1 MKKLLLILAI
11 PVLVIVLGVAA
22 LVMFVNPNQFKPMLA
37 EQVKNQ
43 TGLELEISG
52 DISWQFFPS
61 VGLELGQ
68 TSLKNPQGFQNPN
81 LFSVNQVGVSVAV
94 MPLLDKTLEI
104 GSITLDGAQVYLETL
119 KDGRSNLDA
128 LTAAPQTETAAE
140 PAATGDA
147 PAETSTSAADGWQIS
162 LSGVTVSNALLEV
175 SNAQTG
181 TFTKLYD
188 VGLNVTEFAVDQWT
202 TANFELKGQ
211 NNDQQFTAKGTA
223 DFKLAQGF
231 AEYALKNI
239 EFDATYEDTAN
250 QIQQAQL
257 KLATFEFDKPNAIE
271 FSMKGNAADLT
282 FDAKGG
288 TTFTVDKAISL
299 VKLSGLSLDSTLN
312 GAALPQSPMKIT
324 MASDLSFDLN
334 KSFLDFVLQKLT
346 VNKIELDG
354 KATVQLADIPK
365 VRFSLHSPNIDL
377 DEFLSLNNT
386 TAGPESSGGDAG
398 SGSGSGA
405 ANSTASTAPKE
416 VEPDLTALG
425 GLDVQGKITIDK
437 FKAGNAHMQQVK
449 TDFAVNRG
457 VATLNSFSSKLY
469 GGSITATGKLDA
481 RKSPASYSAVKRIK
495 GVKVQPLLVDVANN
509 DMLEGTGNIDVN
521 VKGKGL
527 APTAMK
533 KNLAGTVKINFA
545 DGAVNGI
552 NVAQLIRENYARFK
566 GQSLDGASGP
576 KKTDFSAM
584 KATLKLANGVVSTN
598 DMTAESPLLRV
609 KGQGSANY
617 INETA
622 DFVVSTS
629 VVGTLE
635 GQGGQ
640 SIDELRD
647 VTIPIR
653 ITGAWTDPKFALVFD
668 DVLKEKAK
676 KEVERATER
685 LGIKDEKTKKA
696 VDSLL
701 KGLFN

>member
-1 MKKLLLILAI
+1 MKKFLLILAI
-11 PVLVIVLGVAA
+11 PVFVIVLGIAA
-22 LVMFVNPNQFKPMLA
+22 LVMLVNPNQFKPMLA
-37 EQVKNQ
+37 EQVKTQ

-81 LFSVNQVGVSVAV
+81 LFSVSQVGVSVAV

-128 LTAAPQTETAAE
+128 LTAAPQTETTAE
-140 PAATGDA
+140 PEATSDA

-181 TFTKLYD
+181 AFTKLYD

-202 TANFELKGQ
+202 TASFELKGQ

-239 EFDATYEDTAN
+239 EFDATYKDAVN

-257 KLATFEFDKPNAIE
+257 KLATFEFDKPNAID

-282 FDAKGG
+282 FEAKGG
-288 TTFTVDKAISL
+288 TTFTVDKAMTL
-299 VKLSGLSLDSTLN
+299 VTLSGLSLDSTLE
-312 GAALPQSPMKIT
+312 GATLPQSPMKVV
-324 MASDLSFDLN
+324 MASDLSFDMN

-354 KATVQLADIPK
+354 KATVQLADIPQ

-377 DEFLSLNNT
+377 DEFLGLNQAAAST
-386 TAGPESSGGDAG
+386 DSKGGESGTGG
-398 SGSGSGA
+398 SGTS
-405 ANSTASTAPKE
+405 APSQE

-457 VATLNSFSSKLY
+457 VATLNSFSSQLY
-469 GGSITATGKLDA
+469 SGSITATGKLDA

-533 KNLAGTVKINFA
+533 KNLSGTVKINFA

-552 NVAQLIRENYARFK
+552 NVAQLIRDNYARFTGK
-566 GQSLDGASGP
+566 PVEGETGP

>member
-43 TGLELEISG
+43 TGLDLEISG

-81 LFSVNQVGVSVAV
+81 LFSVSQVGVSVAV

-104 GSITLDGAQVYLETL
+104 GSITLDGAQVHLETL
-119 KDGRSNLDA
+119 KDGRSNLDS
-128 LTAAPQTETAAE
+128 LTAAPQTEAAAE
-140 PAATGDA
+140 PTTTSDA
-147 PAETSTSAADGWQIS
+147 PADSTASATDGWQIS
-162 LSGVTVSNALLEV
+162 LSGVTVSNARLEM

-188 VGLNVTEFAVDQWT
+188 VGLNVSEFAIDQWT
-202 TANFELKGQ
+202 TANFEMKGQ

-239 EFDATYEDTAN
+239 EFDATYQDAAN

-257 KLATFEFDKPNAIE
+257 KLATFEFDKPNAID
-271 FSMKGNAADLT
+271 FSMKGNAAELT

-288 TTFTVDKAISL
+288 TTFTVDKAISM
-299 VKLSGLSLDSTLN
+299 VTLSGLSLDSTLE
-312 GAALPQSPMKIT
+312 GAALPQSPMKMT
-324 MASDLSFDLN
+324 MASDLSFDMN
-334 KSFLDFVLQKLT
+334 KSFLDFVLNKLT

-365 VRFSLHSPNIDL
+365 VRFSLHSSNIDL
-377 DEFLSLNNT
+377 DEFLGLNQP
-386 TAGPESSGGDAG
+386 ADK
-398 SGSGSGA
+398 
-405 ANSTASTAPKE
+405 TASTGGEQTGGASGSSASE
-416 VEPDLTALG
+416 VEPDLSALK
-425 GLDVQGKITIDK
+425 GLDVKGKITIDK
-437 FKAGNAHMQQVK
+437 FKAANAHMQKV
-449 TDFAVNRG
+449 TADFSVNRG
-457 VATLNSFSSKLY
+457 VAELTSFSSELY
-469 GGSITATGKLDA
+469 SGSITAKGKLDA
-481 RKSPASYSAVKRIK
+481 RQSPATYSAVKRIK
-495 GVKVQPLLVDVANN
+495 GVKVQPLLKDVADN
-509 DMLEGTGNIDVN
+509 DKLEGTGNIDVN

-527 APTAMK
+527 ASTAMK
-533 KNLAGTVKINFA
+533 KNLSGTVKINSA

-552 NVAQLIRENYARFK
+552 NVAQMIRENYARFK
-566 GQSLDGASGP
+566 GQSLDGQQGP
-576 KKTDFSAM
+576 QKTDFSAM
-584 KATLKLANGVVSTN
+584 KATLNLANGVVSTK
-598 DMTAESPLLRV
+598 DMTAESPLLRIQ
-609 KGQGSANY
+609 GEGSANY
-617 INETA
+617 VNETA
-622 DFVVSTS
+622 DFLVRTS
-629 VVGTLE
+629 IVGTLE

-647 VTIPIR
+647 VTIPIK
-653 ITGAWTDPKFALVFD
+653 ITGPWAQPQFALVFD

-685 LGIKDEKTKKA
+685 LGIKDEKTKKV
-696 VDSLL
+696 VDGLL
-701 KGLFN
+701 QGLFN

>member
-43 TGLELEISG
+43 TGLDLEISG

-81 LFSVNQVGVSVAV
+81 LFSVSQVGVSVAV

-104 GSITLDGAQVYLETL
+104 GSITLDGAQVHLETL
-119 KDGRSNLDA
+119 KDGRSNLDS
-128 LTAAPQTETAAE
+128 LTAAPQTEAAAE
-140 PAATGDA
+140 PTTTSDA
-147 PAETSTSAADGWQIS
+147 PADSTASATDGWQIS
-162 LSGVTVSNALLEV
+162 LSGVTVSNALLEM

-188 VGLNVTEFAVDQWT
+188 VGLNVSEFAIDQWT
-202 TANFELKGQ
+202 TANFEMKGQ

-239 EFDATYEDTAN
+239 EFDATYEDAAN

-257 KLATFEFDKPNAIE
+257 KLATFEFDKPNAID
-271 FSMKGNAADLT
+271 FSMKGNAAELT

-288 TTFTVDKAISL
+288 TTFTIDKAMSM
-299 VKLSGLSLDSTLN
+299 VTLSDLSLDSTLE
-312 GAALPQSPMKIT
+312 GAMLPQSPMKVT
-324 MASDLSFDLN
+324 MASDLSFDMN
-334 KSFLDFVLQKLT
+334 KSFLDFVLNKLT

-377 DEFLSLNNT
+377 DEFLGLNQP
-386 TAGPESSGGDAG
+386 ADK
-398 SGSGSGA
+398 
-405 ANSTASTAPKE
+405 TASTGGEQTGGASKPSASE
-416 VEPDLTALG
+416 VEPDLSTLK
-425 GLDVQGKITIDK
+425 GLDVKGKITIDK
-437 FKAGNAHMQQVK
+437 FKAANAHMQKV
-449 TDFAVNRG
+449 TADFSVNRG
-457 VATLNSFSSKLY
+457 VAELTSFSSELY
-469 GGSITATGKLDA
+469 SGSITASGKLDA
-481 RKSPASYSAVKRIK
+481 RKSPATYSAVKRIK
-495 GVKVQPLLVDVANN
+495 GVKVQPLLKDVAGN
-509 DMLEGTGNIDVN
+509 DKLEGTGNIDVN

-533 KNLAGTVKINFA
+533 KNLSGTVKINFA

-552 NVAQLIRENYARFK
+552 NVAQMIRENYARFK
-566 GQSLDGASGP
+566 GQSLDGQQGP
-576 KKTDFSAM
+576 QKTDFSAM
-584 KATLKLANGVVSTN
+584 KATLNLANGVVSTK
-598 DMTAESPLLRV
+598 DMTAESPLLRIQ
-609 KGQGSANY
+609 GEGSANY
-617 INETA
+617 VNETA
-622 DFVVSTS
+622 DFLVRTS

-647 VTIPIR
+647 VTIPIK
-653 ITGAWTDPKFALVFD
+653 ITGPWAQPQFALVFD

-696 VDSLL
+696 VDGLL

>member
-43 TGLELEISG
+43 TGLDLEISG

-81 LFSVNQVGVSVAV
+81 LFSVSQVGVSVAV

-104 GSITLDGAQVYLETL
+104 GSITLDGAQVHLETL
-119 KDGRSNLDA
+119 KDGRSNLDS
-128 LTAAPQTETAAE
+128 LTAAPQTEAAAE
-140 PAATGDA
+140 STTTSDA
-147 PAETSTSAADGWQIS
+147 PTDSTASATDGWQIS
-162 LSGVTVSNALLEV
+162 LSGVTVSNALLEM

-188 VGLNVTEFAVDQWT
+188 VGLNVSEFAIDQWT
-202 TANFELKGQ
+202 TANFEMKGQ

-239 EFDATYEDTAN
+239 EFDATYEDAAN

-257 KLATFEFDKPNAIE
+257 KLATFEFDKPNAID
-271 FSMKGNAADLT
+271 FSMKGNAAELT

-288 TTFTVDKAISL
+288 TTFTVDKAISM
-299 VKLSGLSLDSTLN
+299 VTLSGLSLDSTLE
-312 GAALPQSPMKIT
+312 GAALPQSPMKVT
-324 MASDLSFDLN
+324 MASDLSFDMN
-334 KSFLDFVLQKLT
+334 KSFLDFVLNKLT

-377 DEFLSLNNT
+377 DEFLGLNQP
-386 TAGPESSGGDAG
+386 ADK
-398 SGSGSGA
+398 
-405 ANSTASTAPKE
+405 TASTGGEQTGGASKPSASE
-416 VEPDLTALG
+416 VEPDLSALK
-425 GLDVQGKITIDK
+425 GLDVKGKITIDK
-437 FKAGNAHMQQVK
+437 FKAANAHMQKV
-449 TDFAVNRG
+449 TADFSVNRG
-457 VATLNSFSSKLY
+457 VAELTSFSSELY
-469 GGSITATGKLDA
+469 SGSITASGKLDA
-481 RKSPASYSAVKRIK
+481 RQSPATYSAVKRIK
-495 GVKVQPLLVDVANN
+495 GVKVQPLLKDVADN
-509 DMLEGTGNIDVN
+509 DKLEGTGNIDVN

-533 KNLAGTVKINFA
+533 KNLSGTVKINFA

-552 NVAQLIRENYARFK
+552 NVAQMIRENYARFK
-566 GQSLDGASGP
+566 GQSLDGQQGP
-576 KKTDFSAM
+576 QKTDFSAM
-584 KATLKLANGVVSTN
+584 KATLNLANGVVSTK
-598 DMTAESPLLRV
+598 DMTAESPLLRIQ
-609 KGQGSANY
+609 GEGSANY
-617 INETA
+617 VNETA
-622 DFVVSTS
+622 DFLVRTS

-647 VTIPIR
+647 VTIPIK
-653 ITGAWTDPKFALVFD
+653 ITGPWAQPQFALVFD

-696 VDSLL
+696 VDGLL

>member
-43 TGLELEISG
+43 TGLDLEISG

-81 LFSVNQVGVSVAV
+81 LFSVSQVGVSVAV

-104 GSITLDGAQVYLETL
+104 GSITLDGAQVHLETL
-119 KDGRSNLDA
+119 KDGRSNLDS
-128 LTAAPQTETAAE
+128 LTAAPQTEAAAE
-140 PAATGDA
+140 PTTTSDA
-147 PAETSTSAADGWQIS
+147 PADSTASAADGWQIS
-162 LSGVTVSNALLEV
+162 LSGVTVSNALLEM

-188 VGLNVTEFAVDQWT
+188 VGLNVSEFAIDQWT
-202 TANFELKGQ
+202 TANFEMKGQ

-239 EFDATYEDTAN
+239 EFDATYEDAAN
-250 QIQQAQL
+250 HIQQAQL
-257 KLATFEFDKPNAIE
+257 KLATFEFDKPNAID
-271 FSMKGNAADLT
+271 FSMKGNAAELT

-288 TTFTVDKAISL
+288 TTFTVDKAISM
-299 VKLSGLSLDSTLN
+299 VTLSGLSLDSTLE
-312 GAALPQSPMKIT
+312 GAALPQSPMKVT
-324 MASDLSFDLN
+324 MASDLSFDMN
-334 KSFLDFVLQKLT
+334 KSFLDFVLNKLT

-377 DEFLSLNNT
+377 DEFLGLNQ
-386 TAGPESSGGDAG
+386 PVDK
-398 SGSGSGA
+398 
-405 ANSTASTAPKE
+405 TASTGGEQTGGASKPSASE
-416 VEPDLTALG
+416 VEPDLSALK
-425 GLDVQGKITIDK
+425 GLDVKGKITIDK
-437 FKAGNAHMQQVK
+437 FKAANAHMQKV
-449 TDFAVNRG
+449 TADFSVNRG
-457 VATLNSFSSKLY
+457 VAELISFSSELY
-469 GGSITATGKLDA
+469 SGSITAKGKLDA
-481 RKSPASYSAVKRIK
+481 RQSPATYSAVKRIK
-495 GVKVQPLLVDVANN
+495 GVKVQPLLKDVADN
-509 DMLEGTGNIDVN
+509 DKLEGTGNIDVN

-533 KNLAGTVKINFA
+533 KNLSGTVKINFA

-552 NVAQLIRENYARFK
+552 NVAQMIRENYARFK
-566 GQSLDGASGP
+566 GQSLDGQQGP
-576 KKTDFSAM
+576 QKTDFSAM
-584 KATLKLANGVVSTN
+584 KATLNLANGVVSTK
-598 DMTAESPLLRV
+598 DMTAESPLLRIQ
-609 KGQGSANY
+609 GEGSANY
-617 INETA
+617 VNETA
-622 DFVVSTS
+622 DFLVRTS

-647 VTIPIR
+647 VTIPIK
-653 ITGAWTDPKFALVFD
+653 ITGPWAQPQFALVFD

-696 VDSLL
+696 VDGLL

>member
-11 PVLVIVLGVAA
+11 PLLVIVLGVAA

-43 TGLELEISG
+43 TGLDLEISG

-81 LFSVNQVGVSVAV
+81 LFSVSQVGVSVAV

-104 GSITLDGAQVYLETL
+104 GSITLDGAQVHLETL
-119 KDGRSNLDA
+119 KDGRSNQDS
-128 LTAAPQTETAAE
+128 LTAAPQTEAAAE
-140 PAATGDA
+140 PTTTSDA
-147 PAETSTSAADGWQIS
+147 PADSTASTTDGWQIS
-162 LSGVTVSNALLEV
+162 LSGVTVSNALLEI

-188 VGLNVTEFAVDQWT
+188 VGLNVSEFAIDQWT
-202 TANFELKGQ
+202 TANFEMKGQ

-239 EFDATYEDTAN
+239 EFDATYQDAAN

-257 KLATFEFDKPNAIE
+257 KLATFEFDKPNAID
-271 FSMKGNAADLT
+271 FSMKGNAAELT

-288 TTFTVDKAISL
+288 TTFTVDKAISM
-299 VKLSGLSLDSTLN
+299 VTLSGLSLDSTLE
-312 GAALPQSPMKIT
+312 GAALPQSPMKVT
-324 MASDLSFDLN
+324 MASDLSFDMN
-334 KSFLDFVLQKLT
+334 KSFLDFVLNKLT

-377 DEFLSLNNT
+377 DEFLGLNQP
-386 TAGPESSGGDAG
+386 ADK
-398 SGSGSGA
+398 
-405 ANSTASTAPKE
+405 TASTGGEQTGGASGSSASE
-416 VEPDLTALG
+416 VEPDLSALK
-425 GLDVQGKITIDK
+425 GLDVKGKITIDK
-437 FKAGNAHMQQVK
+437 FKAANAHMQKV
-449 TDFAVNRG
+449 TADFSVNRG
-457 VATLNSFSSKLY
+457 VAELTSFSSELY
-469 GGSITATGKLDA
+469 SGTITASGKLDA
-481 RKSPASYSAVKRIK
+481 RQSPATYSAVKRIK
-495 GVKVQPLLVDVANN
+495 GVKVQPLLKDVADN
-509 DMLEGTGNIDVN
+509 DKLEGTGNIDVN

-533 KNLAGTVKINFA
+533 KNLSGTVKINFA
-545 DGAVNGI
+545 DGAVNDI
-552 NVAQLIRENYARFK
+552 NVAQMIRENYARFK
-566 GQSLDGASGP
+566 GQSLDGQQGP
-576 KKTDFSAM
+576 QKTDFSAM
-584 KATLKLANGVVSTN
+584 KATLNLANGVVSTK
-598 DMTAESPLLRV
+598 DMTAESPLLRIQ
-609 KGQGSANY
+609 GEGSANY
-617 INETA
+617 VNETA
-622 DFVVSTS
+622 DFLVRTS

-647 VTIPIR
+647 VTIPIK
-653 ITGAWTDPKFALVFD
+653 ITGPWAQPQFALVFD

-696 VDSLL
+696 VDGLL